1 MESQSLYRI
10 QMSQNQII
18 EAEVVSLSETPK
30 SQSELVKSEVIDDK
44 LAWLDDSEKYALSYF
59 KDSFQKGGPSTYA
72 IAPSTQAELFTLF
85 LNGRSLKEI
94 RKLNHPR
101 FSLGQICHAA
111 IEGDWENQR
120 KDYLAGLMGK
130 ARERLQQIGCEAIM
144 FMGDSLAAA
153 HKMHGDALAKY
164 MQSGNPA
171 DQGAFGITSIRQ
183 YKEVLELLLKAS
195 GADKTSNT
203 NLNVR
208 GSIEHVAGE
217 SIANSVAT
225 KGKSLKELAA
235 MKKANEKQ

>member
-1 MESQSLYRI
+1 
-10 QMSQNQII
+10 
-18 EAEVVSLSETPK
+18 
-30 SQSELVKSEVIDDK
+30 
-44 LAWLDDSEKYALSYF
+44 
-59 KDSFQKGGPSTYA
+59 
-72 IAPSTQAELFTLF
+72 
-85 LNGRSLKEI
+85 
-94 RKLNHPR
+94 
-101 FSLGQICHAA
+101 
-111 IEGDWENQR
+111 
-120 KDYLAGLMGK
+120 MGK